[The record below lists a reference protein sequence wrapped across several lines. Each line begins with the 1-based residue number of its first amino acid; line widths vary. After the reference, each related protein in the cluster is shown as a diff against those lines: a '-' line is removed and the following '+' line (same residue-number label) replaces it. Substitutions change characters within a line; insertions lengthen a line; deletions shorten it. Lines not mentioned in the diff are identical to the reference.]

1 MQIQALADKKRM
13 HEEAK
18 ALELK
23 KREELRA
30 EQLQSTAEVSLS
42 RPKFSPLLIKNR
54 NSCIVMPH
62 EVVNVTGKS

>member
-1 MQIQALADKKRM
+1 MGLQFLTRLVALGAMQALAEKKRM

-30 EQLQSTAEVSLS
+30 EQLQSTAEVCPDL
-42 RPKFSPLLIKNR
+42 KL
-54 NSCIVMPH
+54 
-62 EVVNVTGKS
+62 

>member
-1 MQIQALADKKRM
+1 MLVNIIVISEGGFVRCGTTQELAEKKRM

-30 EQLQSTAEVSLS
+30 DQIQRNGEV
-42 RPKFSPLLIKNR
+42 
-54 NSCIVMPH
+54 
-62 EVVNVTGKS
+62 

>member
-1 MQIQALADKKRM
+1 M

-30 EQLQSTAEVSLS
+30 EQLQSNAEVIFL
-42 RPKFSPLLIKNR
+42 
-54 NSCIVMPH
+54 
-62 EVVNVTGKS
+62 T

>member
-1 MQIQALADKKRM
+1 MFRFSFFFLTNLAACGATQALAEKKRM

-30 EQLQSTAEVSLS
+30 GKLQSDAEVFFLTQIETHLG
-42 RPKFSPLLIKNR
+42 F
-54 NSCIVMPH
+54 
-62 EVVNVTGKS
+62 